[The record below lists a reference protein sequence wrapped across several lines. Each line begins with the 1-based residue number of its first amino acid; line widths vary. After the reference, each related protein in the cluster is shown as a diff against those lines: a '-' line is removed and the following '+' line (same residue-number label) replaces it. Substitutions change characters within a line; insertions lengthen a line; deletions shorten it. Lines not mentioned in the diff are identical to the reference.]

1 MSITPT
7 FQDQINKLSPAE
19 LQRKF
24 GKKLP
29 VPFIERVTIKD
40 TGGGD
45 DGGSLD
51 IFVSMYLAMDAYG
64 VNNITD
70 MLKYYNSAFS
80 ARLVIAYD
88 REYTYS
94 SGSTELLADNTLQEI
109 ITNKRSVLSGVK
121 EMHYTL
127 PSGSEKAGTQ
137 YLVYYPGDGFGG
149 SEYNLYSMG
158 RLDNWTVTDTHYVEN
173 TGQPIVKISTNVII
187 PQYMTT
193 GKENSNRTE
202 HSIIEYAENTN
213 SYNNI
218 INVGLL
224 SFTEQMLY
232 NKSADVAEVYSSNSG
247 YQHLL
252 DSCTS
257 DINSLILIKNKKVNE
272 SQNTLYISPTGV
284 VVHDALQALSSQYY
298 AESAVTLPE
307 LVSFF
312 KPLAGESDL
321 TNLQN
326 MYDTF
331 LTLLETNDTN
341 PSLLLEIENFL
352 DTFVYKGSGTPIGR
366 FYLRL
371 QKRLIQADKLV
382 KQGNKVRKIV
392 LSNPIISDLR
402 DSGTTESTSYSQ
414 PDADSYEDQDFVYTD
429 SIFHSRTQ
437 NIGADTGM
445 ENSLATYYKDTGYVF
460 FDFEKA
466 LRVKSKL
473 ARYVDVRKVIHHFG
487 QSAVTNHF
495 QVQSATLKVTTSRC
509 DDSSG
514 LYEITAYFDAT
525 DPNVQQGYR
534 IEILDSGDESML
546 LQSDD
551 GSGVGDTYYCLRNF
565 NVVDSDVLTSFNND
579 MFYRLMCYN
588 FQLVNTSE
596 YLHDNAAS
604 FVFTFNISDTSE
616 DTYLYLYEFFD
627 GIADQFSEYYKYAT
641 DYCAANELDGLF
653 NEFFINAT
661 KDYYA
666 SHDDIPPWIAVPYAF
681 VLLKDIFYNTYDGE
695 KTVMQDEARKISDTI
710 SPYSGNLLALDEFM
724 AAFSTLMVSVFLK
737 ETTYDSSDTRSNYEK
752 SLSQSIDASDDEIEI
767 SVEWTPAS
775 DSTYTEPGAIET
787 ATDEPPDP
795 PATWAADL
803 TVSYNAGR
811 NYNQSGTEDATL
823 AQELCDAFGWTRDG
837 GKYKPGVED
846 KYSGVFN
853 VIDAFFEAVDDTNG
867 SYPMAT
873 DDSEIFGCYYKL
885 GTQHSDGAY
894 IIDQST
900 VVAYVFWVR
909 RKTSDGVDYVITV
922 NRVTASLA
930 GSGHESLG
938 TFSEEHISSKYPEKV
953 VTVKDRS
960 DWGF

>member
-1 MSITPT
+1 
-7 FQDQINKLSPAE
+7 
-19 LQRKF
+19 
-24 GKKLP
+24 
-29 VPFIERVTIKD
+29 
-40 TGGGD
+40 
-45 DGGSLD
+45 
-51 IFVSMYLAMDAYG
+51 MY
-64 VNNITD
+64 
-70 MLKYYNSAFS
+70 
-80 ARLVIAYD
+80 
-88 REYTYS
+88 
-94 SGSTELLADNTLQEI
+94 
-109 ITNKRSVLSGVK
+109 
-121 EMHYTL
+121 YTL
-127 PSGSEKAGTQ
+127 PSGSDDAGTQ
-137 YLVYYPGDGFGG
+137 YSVYYPGEE
-149 SEYNLYSMG
+149 SSLYNLYSMG
-158 RLDNWTVTDTHYVEN
+158 RLDNWTVTDTFYVEN

-193 GKENSNRTE
+193 TGLDGTEE

-224 SFTEQMLY
+224 SFTMQYRGLGGGSTADLIRD
-232 NKSADVAEVYSSNSG
+232 SADVAEVYSSNSG

-298 AESAVTLPE
+298 AESVVTLPE

-473 ARYVDVRKVIHHFG
+473 AQYVDVRKVIHHFG
-487 QSAVTNHF
+487 QSVVTNHF
-495 QVQSATLKVTTSRC
+495 QVQSATLKVTTSQC
-509 DDSSG
+509 VDSSG

-534 IEILDSGDESML
+534 IEILDSGNESML
-546 LQSDD
+546 LQADD

-565 NVVDSDVLTSFNND
+565 NVVDSDALTSFNND
-579 MFYRLMCYN
+579 VFYRLMCYN

-596 YLHDNAAS
+596 YLYDNAVR

-616 DTYLYLYEFFD
+616 DTYLYLVEFFE
-627 GIADQFSEYYKYAT
+627 GVVDQFSEYYKYAT

-666 SHDDIPPWIAVPYAF
+666 NHDDIPPWIAAPYAF
-681 VLLKDIFYNTYDGE
+681 ILLKDIFYNTYDGD

-710 SPYSGNLLALDEFM
+710 SPYSGDLLGLQEFTD
-724 AAFSTLMVSVFLK
+724 AYGNLMVNIFYHD
-737 ETTYDSSDTRSNYEK
+737 TTYDSTDTRSNYDK
-752 SLSQSIDASDDEIEI
+752 SYSQSIDASDDEIEI

-775 DSTYTEPGAIET
+775 DSTYTNAGAVET
-787 ATDEPPDP
+787 AGTEPDP

-803 TVSYNAGR
+803 TVSYNAGST
-811 NYNQSGTEDATL
+811 YNWSGQEDATL

-846 KYSGVFN
+846 RYSGVFN